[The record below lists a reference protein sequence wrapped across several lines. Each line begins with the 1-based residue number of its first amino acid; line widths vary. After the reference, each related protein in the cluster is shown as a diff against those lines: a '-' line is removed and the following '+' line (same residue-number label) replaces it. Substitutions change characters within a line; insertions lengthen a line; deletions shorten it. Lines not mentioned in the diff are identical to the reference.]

1 MRILERIPLFCAE
14 SRPGFLA
21 RQPRAGM
28 TETEPVGLHM
38 VALFVERAL
47 GFPLTA
53 RHHRRPLQPYTLAG
67 KSELTV
73 DRCGDLM
80 GHFANAGVVLAL
92 HHHAR
97 QHLSA

>member
-38 VALFVERAL
+38 VALFVERDSRFSA
-47 GFPLTA
+47 
-53 RHHRRPLQPYTLAG
+53 
-67 KSELTV
+67 
-73 DRCGDLM
+73 DREILP
-80 GHFANAGVVLAL
+80 APAPAIY
-92 HHHAR
+92 
-97 QHLSA
+97 SSW